1 MTLDWERIENFVG
14 FGNQKPRVLF
24 LGMEEGLA
32 RDADLLADLRLRSR
46 YDSYMDLAEAQ
57 TQLGGPAKY
66 FGTFPKTQRTWRPM
80 CHLMLRRAGVLHP
93 TLTQRLRYQA
103 DALGRKNSESLL
115 VELLPYPH
123 PDSGRW
129 LYDKFERFKTRAAY
143 ETAILPQRMRLLRD
157 IITEHPPEIIV
168 AYGKGNWG
176 LYKQLINIA
185 SWTADAPFEFTDA
198 GGTRVV
204 LVPHLAKKHF
214 GTDKQLDAFADI
226 ALATQ
231 PDATTEQRVTTIS
244 DHKNQSPQRTDAVAA
259 ARREANRHFRR
270 GFAALAAAYR
280 QSNPTLTAQAIA
292 LAVTPRAGQGNPTGV
307 RDLERGLGWVNPRF
321 ATEVFREL
329 QMPESDLLGRA
340 YGDLKSFVKGRVR
353 EAD

>member
-32 RDADLLADLRLRSR
+32 RDADLLADLRLRSG

-66 FGTFPKTQRTWRPM
+66 FGDFPKTQRTWRPM

-143 ETAILPQRMRLLRD
+143 ETAILPQRMWSGPGFVD
-157 IITEHPPEIIV
+157 T
-168 AYGKGNWG
+168 K
-176 LYKQLINIA
+176 
-185 SWTADAPFEFTDA
+185 FM
-198 GGTRVV
+198 
-204 LVPHLAKKHF
+204 
-214 GTDKQLDAFADI
+214 
-226 ALATQ
+226 Q
-231 PDATTEQRVTTIS
+231 PDLSRI
-244 DHKNQSPQRTDAVAA
+244 
-259 ARREANRHFRR
+259 AR
-270 GFAALAAAYR
+270 G
-280 QSNPTLTAQAIA
+280 
-292 LAVTPRAGQGNPTGV
+292 
-307 RDLERGLGWVNPRF
+307 
-321 ATEVFREL
+321 
-329 QMPESDLLGRA
+329 
-340 YGDLKSFVKGRVR
+340 
-353 EAD
+353 

>member
-1 MTLDWERIENFVG
+1 MESGQWEQLNRSDGLELRPQQPL
-14 FGNQKPRVLF
+14 NQTCPRWTQR
-24 LGMEEGLA
+24 GTSGL
-32 RDADLLADLRLRSR
+32 
-46 YDSYMDLAEAQ
+46 
-57 TQLGGPAKY
+57 
-66 FGTFPKTQRTWRPM
+66 PKTQRTWRPM

-103 DALGRKNSESLL
+103 DALGRKNGESLL

-123 PDSGRW
+123 PDSGKW
-129 LYDKFERFKTRAAY
+129 LYETFERFKTRAAY
-143 ETAILPQRMRLLRD
+143 EAAILPQRMRLLRD

-168 AYGKGNWG
+168 AYGKRNWDS
-176 LYKQLINIA
+176 YKQLINVA
-185 SWTADAPFEFTDA
+185 SWTDAAPFEFTDV
-198 GGTRVV
+198 GRTRVV
-204 LVPHLAKKHF
+204 VVPHLAKKHF
-214 GTDKQLDAFADI
+214 STDEQLDAFADL

-231 PDATTEQRVTTIS
+231 PNITMKQRVSPAS
-244 DHKNQSPQRTDAVAA
+244 DHKEKSLEQTDAITA
-259 ARREANRHFRR
+259 ARREANQHFRR

-280 QSNPTLTAQAIA
+280 QSDSALSTQAVA

-307 RDLERGLGWVNPRF
+307 RDLERGVGWVNPRF